1 MLNTKVDN
9 ASLFLKRL
17 ILLSDKAITKEAIAN
32 VIASIIAWFLICA
45 LRNVEVLIT
54 GESIFDLRV
63 LP

>member
-1 MLNTKVDN
+1 
-9 ASLFLKRL
+9 LKRL

-32 VIASIIAWFLICA
+32 VVASIITWFLICA
-45 LRNVEVLIT
+45 LRNVEAART